1 MVSLSGT
8 EMHNKYAVVDGA
20 TYVNQDD
27 LVKMY
32 LGNNW

>member
-1 MVSLSGT
+1 MVSISG
-8 EMHNKYAVVDGA
+8 ENLYKKYAVVDGA

-32 LGNNW
+32 LEQNW